1 MYINQIDKY
10 YVPIPPSTTHR
21 KTKEFDNK
29 LYNGDG
35 QPSLDLSP
43 QGTKHLQ
50 SELGLI
56 SPVNSIPPHKK
67 LKRPAQTIA
76 LNQQGMNSPYHF
88 KLIPQRRN
96 NMPEQ
101 TTALN
106 WLGLR
111 GCLVASLSLPRLRLG
126 EPQLRRRVFGSMPR
140 LGSPQHGGDSAAEI
154 FATCVAPVFPAT
166 PPAAGQRSP
175 GKSPRTWLKSPLLF
189 PHPQF
194 VTSPPP
200 HTVTTPWRRA
210 SPESLIDLVEDKLQ
224 YLLAG
229 KIPHHRSNHLL
240 HLLSPSAHIHH
251 VRADLG
257 LFNFKKKQQPSTKIS
272 GISQ

>member
-29 LYNGDG
+29 LYNGDR

-106 WLGLR
+106 
-111 GCLVASLSLPRLRLG
+111 
-126 EPQLRRRVFGSMPR
+126 
-140 LGSPQHGGDSAAEI
+140 
-154 FATCVAPVFPAT
+154 
-166 PPAAGQRSP
+166 
-175 GKSPRTWLKSPLLF
+175 
-189 PHPQF
+189 
-194 VTSPPP
+194 
-200 HTVTTPWRRA
+200 
-210 SPESLIDLVEDKLQ
+210 
-224 YLLAG
+224 
-229 KIPHHRSNHLL
+229 
-240 HLLSPSAHIHH
+240 
-251 VRADLG
+251 
-257 LFNFKKKQQPSTKIS
+257 
-272 GISQ
+272 